1 VKEAAMKTTMICA
14 VLATMISF
22 SSAWLL
28 ARLSMAAVLLCMPRG
43 AAPSTLAKGSDRRCA

>member
-1 VKEAAMKTTMICA
+1 MKTTMICA

-43 AAPSTLAKGSDRRCA
+43 ATPSVLAKRSDRRCA

>member
-1 VKEAAMKTTMICA
+1 MKTALTCA

-28 ARLSMAAVLLCMPRG
+28 ARLSMAAVLLCMPRV
-43 AAPSTLAKGSDRRCA
+43 AARSTFTKGSDRPCA